1 MASTFFNAPH
11 ISTPMTS
18 VVMLMRMI
26 GEANSFCTFRH
37 SALSLLAATR
47 PVGRSSIT
55 SLAKLGPDRNTV
67 GCFRPSADG
76 MCVFHTGIQG
86 AEVVGREHLRS
97 RDLGTSAINGRR
109 DGGEG
114 GSARG
119 EGNQSEGGQLH
130 DRR

>member
-1 MASTFFNAPH
+1 MS
-11 ISTPMTS
+11 MD
-18 VVMLMRMI
+18 R
-26 GEANSFCTFRH
+26 
-37 SALSLLAATR
+37 LLLWEFTLLKHDPSQATY
-47 PVGRSSIT
+47 
-55 SLAKLGPDRNTV
+55 
-67 GCFRPSADG
+67 
-76 MCVFHTGIQG
+76 HTGIQG

-97 RDLGTSAINGRR
+97 RDLGTSAINGRG